1 MPALDRLQ
9 GILGEAFTVVA
20 VNIDTARL
28 DRPKAFL
35 DEIGVKNLTLYTDS
49 KAACLK
55 H

>member
-1 MPALDRLQ
+1 M
-9 GILGEAFTVVA
+9 VA

-35 DEIGVKNLTLYTDS
+35 NEIGVKSLKLYTDN
-49 KAACLK
+49 KAARLK